1 MDATEQ
7 KPSHTQK
14 NKRNKRNKEQEAI
27 ISSVTH
33 LEKNW
38 IAKKKKKQPF

>member
-1 MDATEQ
+1 MDTTEQ

-14 NKRNKRNKEQEAI
+14 NKRNKEQEAI